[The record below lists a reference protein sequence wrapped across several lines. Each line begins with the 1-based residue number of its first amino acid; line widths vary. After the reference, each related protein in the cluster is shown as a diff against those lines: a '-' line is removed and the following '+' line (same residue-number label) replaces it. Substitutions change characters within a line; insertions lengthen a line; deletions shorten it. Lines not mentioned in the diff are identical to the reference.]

1 VTGGVA
7 EEREQPARP
16 IDLPASLAPL
26 VQGYEWFRNTVG
38 EAGAA
43 VYRLHKAGAPALYLK
58 HGRGAVAGDLIDE
71 MVRLRWLASHI
82 PVPEVRHFLAARDE
96 SWLLMTALP
105 GKTAYQL
112 LAEPHGAPAVIDAVA
127 GFLRRLHAIPAEHCP
142 FNADHRLRLA
152 QARDRIDAGLVD
164 TDDFDAARAGW
175 TAEQVWDEM
184 LLLLPLSPDPVVTHG
199 DFSLD
204 NILIEQGR
212 IAGLIDVGRAG
223 VADRYQD
230 LAILCNC
237 LDEFDE
243 GLGPR
248 FFAAYGI
255 PAPDER
261 KLRFHLALDECF

>member
-1 VTGGVA
+1 
-7 EEREQPARP
+7 
-16 IDLPASLAPL
+16 L
-26 VQGYEWFRNTVG
+26 VQGHAWFRNTVG

-43 VYRLHKAGAPALYLK
+43 VYRLHEAGAPTLYLK
-58 HGRGAVAGDLIDE
+58 HGRGDVAGDLIDE
-71 MVRLRWLASHI
+71 MVRLRWLGGRI
-82 PVPEVRHFLAARDE
+82 PVPEVRHFVAAPGE

-112 LAEPHGAPAVIDAVA
+112 LEAEPQDAPALIDAIA
-127 GFLRRLHAIPAEHCP
+127 GFLRRLHAIPVEHCP

-152 QARDRIDAGLVD
+152 HARARIDAGLVD
-164 TDDFDAARAGW
+164 ADDFDDARAGW

-184 LLLLPLSPDPVVTHG
+184 TGLLPFSPDPVVTHG

-204 NILIEQGR
+204 NILIDQGR
-212 IAGLIDVGRAG
+212 VAGLIDVGRVG

-230 LAILCNC
+230 LAILWNC
-237 LDEFDE
+237 LDEFDD

-255 PAPDER
+255 AAPDER